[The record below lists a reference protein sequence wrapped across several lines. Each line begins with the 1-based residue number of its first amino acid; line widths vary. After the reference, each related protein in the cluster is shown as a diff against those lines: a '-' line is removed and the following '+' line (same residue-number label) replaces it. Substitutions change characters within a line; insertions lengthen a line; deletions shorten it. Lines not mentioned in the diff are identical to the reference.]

1 MWGGSSR
8 ALARVLVSKNPS
20 RSPTVTTTT
29 KLIAT
34 TRFAS
39 SRKKQPPAPPPP
51 PPSQQP
57 SSSSSSSAT
66 AATAATSSSNQS
78 YRPVVLTGAV
88 VLIALVGAYTGAQLK
103 SDYDRAGRAHQF
115 RALSVDDQVA
125 MLEER
130 RAALV
135 AAQAPLEKSLAR
147 LRARMA
153 AEKKKDKE
161 EEEEEEG
168 SSS

>member
-20 RSPTVTTTT
+20 RSPTVVTTTT

-39 SRKKQPPAPPPP
+39 SSKKQPPAPPPP
-51 PPSQQP
+51 PSSQRP
-57 SSSSSSSAT
+57 SSSPSSSEAT
-66 AATAATSSSNQS
+66 TSSSNQS

-103 SDYDRAGRAHQF
+103 SDHDRASRARQF
-115 RALSVDDQVA
+115 KALSVDDQVA

-153 AEKKKDKE
+153 AEKKKKE
-161 EEEEEEG
+161 EEEEEEEDEG

>member
-20 RSPTVTTTT
+20 RSPTVTVTT
-29 KLIAT
+29 KSIAI
-34 TRFAS
+34 RFAS
-39 SRKKQPPAPPPP
+39 SKKQPPAPPPP

-57 SSSSSSSAT
+57 SSSPSSSSGAT
-66 AATAATSSSNQS
+66 TATSSSNQS

-103 SDYDRAGRAHQF
+103 SDYDRAGRARQF
-115 RALSVDDQVA
+115 KALSIDDQVA

-135 AAQAPLEKSLAR
+135 AAQAPLDKSLAR

-153 AEKKKDKE
+153 AEKKKE
-161 EEEEEEG
+161 EEDENEG
-168 SSS
+168 SS